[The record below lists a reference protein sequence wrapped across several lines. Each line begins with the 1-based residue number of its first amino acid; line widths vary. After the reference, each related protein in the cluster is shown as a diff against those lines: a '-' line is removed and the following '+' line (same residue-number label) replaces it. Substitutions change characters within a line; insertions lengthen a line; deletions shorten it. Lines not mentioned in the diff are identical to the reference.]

1 MSDALS
7 AVIVAVIMAVSS
19 LVCQVLI
26 NRSNRTKRVQ
36 EDAAIEKEKAV
47 VDARKDEQLQSRLK
61 DIEGKLD
68 EHNGYAKMLAEVSK
82 DIAVIKND
90 IKTLYKR
97 GVT

>member
-26 NRSNRTKRVQ
+26 NKSNRAKRVQ
-36 EDAAIEKEKAV
+36 EDAAKEKEKAV
-47 VDARKDEQLQSRLK
+47 VEARKDEQLQNRLGR
-61 DIEGKLD
+61 IEEKLD
-68 EHNGYAKMLAEVSK
+68 EHNGYAKIFQGIST

-90 IKTLYKR
+90 IKTLYKHQ
-97 GVT
+97 TN